1 MVKTYRIGSGKIIS
15 TIPVKGCVT
24 DNDDFHCVVCGRQ
37 IVGRY
42 YVDNYGNKACA
53 EHGDNIRRCKDC
65 GRILSN
71 DDGVYIN
78 GEKWHCYFCHHN
90 AITDETGA
98 RNVFNELIDDFKGI
112 GITGF
117 DKSTK
122 IHLVSESE
130 GWSGLTRSSFNGVN
144 YSFEILMLSPYH
156 RILFKS
162 TLAHEMLHTWL
173 IIHDIEMET
182 SSLKEG
188 FCNLGSAWVLENSKS
203 EIANR
208 WLKCMEKDYDLKYG
222 QGYRIMKNRLKKIGW
237 KGLIESL
244 RS

>member
-24 DNDDFHCVVCGRQ
+24 DNDDFYCVVCGRQ
-37 IVGRY
+37 IVGRS

-71 DDGVYIN
+71 EDGVYIN

-112 GITGF
+112 GITCRFALAVTYWREYRPMRQMGL
-117 DKSTK
+117 DYDVSKSTVCDSVK
-122 IHLVSESE
+122 WCEETLK
-130 GWSGLTRSSFNGVN
+130 NG
-144 YSFEILMLSPYH
+144 
-156 RILFKS
+156 
-162 TLAHEMLHTWL
+162 
-173 IIHDIEMET
+173 
-182 SSLKEG
+182 
-188 FCNLGSAWVLENSKS
+188 
-203 EIANR
+203 
-208 WLKCMEKDYDLKYG
+208 
-222 QGYRIMKNRLKKIGW
+222 MK
-237 KGLIESL
+237 
-244 RS
+244 